1 MIYNTVTKNGKIYL
15 YIYRDIYS
23 ILVLYELKNYSNIQ
37 NINTN
42 EWYIVQ

>member
-23 ILVLYELKNYSNIQ
+23 ILVLYELKNYSNI
-37 NINTN
+37 
-42 EWYIVQ
+42 